1 MRTYRHYL
9 AVVAQN
15 TILFSG
21 TVRENITYGLDRVD
35 EKRLQEVLELA
46 NVSQFVRELPK
57 GLDTVIGEHGGRLSG
72 GQRQRISIAR
82 AFIRDPRVIVLD
94 EATSAL
100 DVVSEK
106 LVQEAIQRLISRRTT
121 LIVAHRLSTIRNADR
136 VVVMRQGR
144 IVEQGTHDEL
154 MARQGEFFRMVNLQ
168 K

>member
-1 MRTYRHYL
+1 
-9 AVVAQN
+9 VVAQN

-21 TVRENITYGLDRVD
+21 TVRENITYGLDHVD
-35 EKRLQEVLELA
+35 DKRLQEVLELA
-46 NVSQFVRELPK
+46 NVSQFVRDLPK
-57 GLDTVIGEHGGRLSG
+57 GLDTIIGEHGGRLSG

-136 VVVMRQGR
+136 VVVMNQGR

-154 MARQGEFFRMVNLQ
+154 MTREGEFFRMVSLQ